1 MQNYSV
7 TEYQVCGFSTRTEM
21 VFYIGDC
28 VISNK
33 WINNYDKFPKDL
45 HDGLKK
51 HPFSIAED

>member
-51 HPFSIAED
+51 HPF